1 MCAKSQPLEASR
13 ACVKRE
19 AWLYFSRPY
28 MGSRNFN
35 PLHEENPMIRDNIKA
50 ETVTAMKA
58 KDKERTAAL
67 RLIGAKIKDRDIE
80 LRTADTKPEDDEL
93 VTDVL
98 LKMAKQR
105 RESIEMYEDGGRTEL
120 AEKEKSELAVIE
132 EFLPKQMSEEE
143 TRAAIAQIKT
153 DLGADGMKDM
163 GRVMGE
169 LKARHGAT
177 LDMSKASGLVKEA
190 LS

>member
-1 MCAKSQPLEASR
+1 ML
-13 ACVKRE
+13 
-19 AWLYFSRPY
+19 
-28 MGSRNFN
+28 
-35 PLHEENPMIRDNIKA
+35 RDQIQS

-80 LRTADTKPEDDEL
+80 LRTADSKPDDEAM

-98 LKMAKQR
+98 MKMAKQR

-120 AEKEKSELAVIE
+120 AEKEKAELAVIE
-132 EFLPKQMSEEE
+132 EFLPQQMSEDE
-143 TRAAIAQIKT
+143 TRAAIAQIKA
-153 DLGADGMKDM
+153 DLGAEGMKDM

>member
-1 MCAKSQPLEASR
+1 ML
-13 ACVKRE
+13 RE
-19 AWLYFSRPY
+19 KIQS
-28 MGSRNFN
+28 
-35 PLHEENPMIRDNIKA
+35 

-80 LRTADTKPEDDEL
+80 LRTSDKKPEDDEL

-98 LKMAKQR
+98 MKMAKQR
-105 RESIEMYEDGGRTEL
+105 RESIAMYEDGGRQEL
-120 AEKEKSELAVIE
+120 ADKEKAELVVIE

-143 TRAAIAQIKT
+143 TRAAIAQIKADT
-153 DLGADGMKDM
+153 GAEGMKDM
-163 GRVMGE
+163 GKVMGE

>member
-1 MCAKSQPLEASR
+1 ML
-13 ACVKRE
+13 
-19 AWLYFSRPY
+19 
-28 MGSRNFN
+28 
-35 PLHEENPMIRDNIKA
+35 RDQIQS

-132 EFLPKQMSEEE
+132 ELLPKQMSEEE